1 MMWHLVLILAIALLF
16 YAAFPGVGAFRVRG
30 RWRVFRQTIREVSRY
45 PTATPHAVG
54 RERNAFIG
62 LFRFFGTLEAIQ
74 GEHRIWITNGRFSV
88 AADLMNVHVYLI
100 PEDGGQ
106 TGSGASAA
114 EDTEL
119 RSMPWS
125 RIFSLPEGT
134 PVFVGGALFSEEGRG
149 VFRGYGRARLLVV
162 IHDCPRENIVESAI
176 RGGRQR
182 NEYMNP
188 FTLPSVAIGS
198 LTLILLAY
206 SLLALP
212 ESRILALVALAAG
225 LAPVSPFLPPGF
237 PLYFAY
243 RRFWKRARLMRVQ
256 RDIVRLPLRYFPPA
270 SDGDGIRRTTMLP
283 DREGYIMIRGTN
295 AEQSAQGSTGGSLL
309 TADGRTV
316 ALPAGI
322 RTIDVDLPQRRSDP
336 RPSGAP
342 GAECVAFGGYRVEG
356 NRFVLSKPED
366 PMAELVLLNGDPE
379 FISARSGRMASSY
392 AIVSALFIIFNAAIN
407 VPLMFIL
414 LSLLI
419 R

>member
-1 MMWHLVLILAIALLF
+1 
-16 YAAFPGVGAFRVRG
+16 
-30 RWRVFRQTIREVSRY
+30 
-45 PTATPHAVG
+45 
-54 RERNAFIG
+54 
-62 LFRFFGTLEAIQ
+62 
-74 GEHRIWITNGRFSV
+74 
-88 AADLMNVHVYLI
+88 
-100 PEDGGQ
+100 
-106 TGSGASAA
+106 
-114 EDTEL
+114 
-119 RSMPWS
+119 
-125 RIFSLPEGT
+125 
-134 PVFVGGALFSEEGRG
+134 
-149 VFRGYGRARLLVV
+149 
-162 IHDCPRENIVESAI
+162 
-176 RGGRQR
+176 
-182 NEYMNP
+182 
-188 FTLPSVAIGS
+188 
-198 LTLILLAY
+198 
-206 SLLALP
+206 
-212 ESRILALVALAAG
+212 
-225 LAPVSPFLPPGF
+225 
-237 PLYFAY
+237 
-243 RRFWKRARLMRVQ
+243 
-256 RDIVRLPLRYFPPA
+256 
-270 SDGDGIRRTTMLP
+270 MLP

-366 PMAELVLLNGDPE
+366 PMAELVLLHGDPE